1 MNVEFHYYAV
11 HALALEAGLD
21 SSFARDLAGAS
32 QYVDAATVALSL
44 RTPRGAYRVEPT
56 QNYTFWDEA
65 VRSDVYL
72 PFHFLPG
79 DAAEAA
85 ARRLDGALNPYAV
98 TPNGELAKGLLVDA
112 LRDKD
117 PFIIGVALHAFADTW
132 AHQNFSGLMEG
143 FNELPGSKVSALPAA
158 GHLHAMAKPDAP
170 DGRWRD
176 ERLVDPDIDNASRF
190 RQAARK
196 IYRYLCVYAG
206 KAFGDE
212 DLVCDRL
219 QEIWRKP
226 DGQERLAD
234 YVIEYGMESWD
245 RDAWRAEAGLPPDSS
260 ALSGVRHYDKL
271 SWAKA
276 EFAKAFSAGLESIP
290 VGTAF
295 YSSKLYRW
303 AEAAAE
309 HRRRAKA
316 ALAKAG
322 LITEKL

>member
-21 SSFARDLAGAS
+21 VSFARDLACAS
-32 QYVDAATVALSL
+32 QYVDAATAAMSL
-44 RTPRGAYRVEPT
+44 RTPRGDYRVDPT

-79 DAAEAA
+79 DAEEAA
-85 ARRLDGALNPYAV
+85 GKRRDGARNPYAV
-98 TPNGELAKGLLVDA
+98 TPNGELAKGLLVAA

-117 PFIIGVALHAFADTW
+117 PFTIGVALHAFADTW
-132 AHQNFSGLMEG
+132 AHQNFSGLMEP

-158 GHLHAMAKPDAP
+158 GHLHAMAMPDAP
-170 DGRWRD
+170 DGRWSD
-176 ERLVDPDIDNASRF
+176 ERLIEAQIDNAARF

-212 DLVCDRL
+212 DIVCDRL
-219 QEIWRKP
+219 ERIWRKP
-226 DGQERLAD
+226 NGQERLAD
-234 YVIEYGMESWD
+234 YVIEYGMEGWD
-245 RDAWRAEAGLPPDSS
+245 RDAWRAEAGLPPERS
-260 ALSGVRHYDKL
+260 ALAGVRHYDKL

-276 EFAKAFSAGLESIP
+276 ELAKAFSAGAEPIP
-290 VGTAF
+290 VGASF
-295 YSSKLYRW
+295 FSSRLYRW

-316 ALAKAG
+316 ALTKAG
-322 LITEKL
+322 LIEERL

>member
-1 MNVEFHYYAV
+1 VNVEFHYYAV

-21 SSFARDLAGAS
+21 SSFARDLACAS

-44 RTPRGAYRVEPT
+44 ATPRGAYRVEAT

-79 DAAEAA
+79 NAAEAA
-85 ARRLDGALNPYAV
+85 AKRRDGARNPYAV
-98 TPNGELAKGLLVDA
+98 TPNGELAKGLLVAA

-132 AHQNFSGLMEG
+132 AHQNFSGLLEG
-143 FNELPGSKVSALPAA
+143 FNELPGSSVSALPAA

-176 ERLVDPDIDNASRF
+176 ERLVDPAIDNAARF

-212 DLVCDRL
+212 DVVCDRL
-219 QEIWRKP
+219 VDIWRKP
-226 DGQERLAD
+226 NGQERMAD

-245 RDAWRAEAGLPPDSS
+245 RDSWRAEAGLPPDRS

-276 EFAKAFSAGLESIP
+276 EFAKAFLDNDEAVP
-290 VGTAF
+290 VEANF
-295 YSSKLYRW
+295 YSSRLYRW

-322 LITEKL
+322 LIGGNV

>member
-11 HALALEAGLD
+11 HALALQAGLD
-21 SSFARDLAGAS
+21 ASFARDLAGAS

-44 RTPRGAYRVEPT
+44 QTPRGAYLVEPT

-65 VRSDVYL
+65 VRSEVYL

-85 ARRLDGALNPYAV
+85 TRRIDGARNPYAV

-112 LRDKD
+112 LRDRD
-117 PFIIGVALHAFADTW
+117 PFRIGIALHAFADTW
-132 AHQNFSGLMEG
+132 AHQNFSGLMEA

-170 DGRWRD
+170 DGRWLD
-176 ERLVDPDIDNASRF
+176 ERLVEPDIDNAARF

-219 QEIWRKP
+219 EGIWRKP
-226 DGQERLAD
+226 NDQERLAD
-234 YVIEYGMESWD
+234 YVIEYGMEGWD
-245 RDAWRAEAGLPPDSS
+245 RDAWRVEAGLGPDGS
-260 ALSGVRHYDKL
+260 ALAGVRHYDKL

-276 EFAKAFSAGLESIP
+276 EFAKAFSAAAEVIP
-290 VGTAF
+290 VGAGF
-295 YSSKLYRW
+295 FSSRLYRW

-309 HRRRAKA
+309 HRSRAKA
-316 ALAKAG
+316 ALSKAG
-322 LITEKL
+322 LIGEKL